1 MKVAVVIP
9 CFNVAQHAEAAV
21 RSVWAQTH
29 TDIDLVAVDD
39 GSMDD
44 TLEVLRRLEQERPG
58 ALRVISVPNGGAC
71 AARNEGLRATQGAY
85 VQFLDADDT
94 LVPEK
99 IAGQVVLCA
108 DGPDLIVGGFADRVG
123 ANVIR
128 EVMPPGGSAWAA
140 LIRTRLGTT
149 SANLWKR
156 EALERAGGW
165 NEALASSQDY
175 ELAFRVLK
183 AGGQVAWDMRIVAH
197 ILKRPEGS
205 ISRTDE
211 VGNWRRYIDLRV
223 AVREHLRSL
232 DAVRYQVEIAEADQ
246 YLFRAV
252 RVIGRNEP
260 AAARELHDRIMP
272 HGFVPVHGEALS
284 GSYALLYRW
293 FGFRTAEVAA
303 GALGNLRRL
312 SGRR

>member
-9 CFNVAQHAEAAV
+9 CFNVAHHVEAAV

-39 GSMDD
+39 GSTDD
-44 TLEVLRRLEQERPG
+44 TLEVLRRLEQERPD
-58 ALRVISVPNGGAC
+58 ALRVLSVPNGGAC

-99 IAGQVVLCA
+99 IAGQVALCA
-108 DGPDLIVGGFADRVG
+108 NGPDLIVGGFADRIG
-123 ANVIR
+123 TNVTR
-128 EVMPPGGSAWAA
+128 EVMPPGESAWMA

-165 NEALASSQDY
+165 NEDLASSQDY

-183 AGGQVAWDMRIVAH
+183 AGGQVSWDMRIVAH
-197 ILKRPEGS
+197 ILKRSEGS

-223 AVREHLRSL
+223 AVREHLQAL
-232 DAVRYQVEIAEADQ
+232 DAVRYKAEIGEVDQ
-246 YLFRAV
+246 YLFRAI
-252 RVIGRNEP
+252 RMIGRNGPVE
-260 AAARELHDRIMP
+260 ARELHGRIMP
-272 HGFVPVHGEALS
+272 KGFVPLPGEALS
-284 GSYALLYRW
+284 ASYALLYRW

-312 SGRR
+312 SGKR